1 MTLKGQIIAANS
13 YQITLLTGQVGQ
25 TAGKLYI
32 VASIYLLTSIIWWIA
47 FRRLKSL
54 YTLTTPFALY
64 GLAFF
69 LIGIAPFCKTSAGR
83 AWIQNLATGLYAAA
97 SSSGS
102 FFFALNF
109 GSEGSVPTAVWS
121 FRACVIQGSQQIYVI
136 LLWFWG
142 SKLTQATNLSKSLIA
157 YDSTLTA
164 IGVPIAVLLWAV
176 GIILF
181 LGLPDYYRQS
191 PGRVPSFYRSV
202 LRRKVILVSF
212 RTSPTTSQIFIT

>member
-1 MTLKGQIIAANS
+1 M
-13 YQITLLTGQVGQ
+13 
-25 TAGKLYI
+25 
-32 VASIYLLTSIIWWIA
+32 WWIA
-47 FRRLKSL
+47 FRKLKSL

-69 LIGIAPFCKTSAGR
+69 LIGIAPYCKSIGGR
-83 AWIQNLATGLYAAA
+83 GWIQNVATGLYAAA

-121 FRACVIQGSQQIYVI
+121 FRACVIQGSQQIYVV

-142 SKLTQATNLSKSLIA
+142 SKLTQATANNTSLIA
-157 YDSTLTA
+157 YDWTLTA
-164 IGVPIAVLLWAV
+164 IGVPVAVLLWAV

-202 LRRKVILVSF
+202 LRRKIILVSF
-212 RTSPTTSQIFIT
+212 PTSLTITQILIT